1 MLLTVSVVTFC
12 HHSGASGWSPGGR
25 FAVARF
31 VGGKLEEIG
40 GARPPDAP
48 LFALPVAKSDE
59 EDPPLGSAV
68 PGYLALSNHSSSLSS
83 CANASPTLCSTKK
96 MLRNPQTV
104 VRSPLEPPPPDGYP
118 TVAGTV
124 CSQVMAPSTCH
135 DQPRPTATGAI
146 VNFGRRTPVLTS
158 SQIQLFGVSSLS
170 LARSH
175 IPTTQGRGEACLSEQ
190 KQEEREGETVLG
202 TFYQNA
208 IHATSRRRVL
218 AHARPCP

>member
-12 HHSGASGWSPGGR
+12 HHSGASDLR

-96 MLRNPQTV
+96 MLRRQACHANPQTV
-104 VRSPLEPPPPDGYP
+104 VRSPLETPPDGYP

-124 CSQVMAPSTCH
+124 CSQAMAPSTCH

-158 SQIQLFGVSSLS
+158 SQD
-170 LARSH
+170 
-175 IPTTQGRGEACLSEQ
+175 PTFWC
-190 KQEEREGETVLG
+190 
-202 TFYQNA
+202 
-208 IHATSRRRVL
+208 
-218 AHARPCP
+218 